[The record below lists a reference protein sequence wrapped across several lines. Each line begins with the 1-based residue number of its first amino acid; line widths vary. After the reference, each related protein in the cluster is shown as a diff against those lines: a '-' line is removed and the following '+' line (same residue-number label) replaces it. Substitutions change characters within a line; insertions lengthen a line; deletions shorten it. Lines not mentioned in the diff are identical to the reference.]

1 MNGLV
6 LETTELLPERLASTI
21 KKAIIEGQLLAGSRL
36 VEADLAKQLG
46 VSRVPLREAFRVLQG
61 EGFVTI
67 HPHRGAVISEL
78 SEEEL
83 IELFSVRAIYEA
95 YATEVQAAT
104 RDPGVI
110 ADLEASVVDMRKAV
124 RAQDINKY
132 HDLAVAFHQI
142 IVERCGNKVLIRQY
156 DQVKKLLARYQA
168 EMAFI
173 AELPAHSIL
182 EHEKMIRAIKRGDQM
197 EAARLARAHVEN
209 LVNRYR
215 ASKKTAQ
222 PIRQSAAKKLKGTR

>member
-1 MNGLV
+1 MNSLV

-21 KKAIIEGQLLAGSRL
+21 KKAIIGGQLLAGSRL
-36 VEADLAKQLG
+36 VETDLAKQLG

-95 YATEVQAAT
+95 FATEAQAAT
-104 RDPGVI
+104 RNPDVI
-110 ADLEASVVDMRKAV
+110 ADLETSVADMRKAM
-124 RAQDINKY
+124 RANNIDKY
-132 HDLAVAFHQI
+132 HNLAVAFHQI
-142 IVERCGNKVLIRQY
+142 IVERCGNKVLARQY

-168 EMAFI
+168 EMVLI
-173 AELPAHSIL
+173 AGLPAHSIRD
-182 EHEKMIRAIKRGDQM
+182 HEKMIRAIKGGERM
-197 EAARLARAHVEN
+197 EAARLARAHVED
-209 LVNRYR
+209 LVTRYR
-215 ASKKTAQ
+215 ASKKRVQ
-222 PIRQSAAKKLKGTR
+222 PGRSAAAKKAKGAR

>member
-1 MNGLV
+1 MTGLV

-21 KKAIIEGQLLAGSRL
+21 KKAIIGGQLLAGSRL

-61 EGFVTI
+61 EGFVAI
-67 HPHRGAVISEL
+67 HPHRGAVICEL

-83 IELFSVRAIYEA
+83 IELFAVRAIYEA
-95 YATEVQAAT
+95 YATEAQAAA
-104 RDPGVI
+104 RDPDVI
-110 ADLEASVVDMRKAV
+110 ADLETSVADMRKAI
-124 RAQDINKY
+124 RANDIDRY

-142 IVERCGNKVLIRQY
+142 IVDRCGNKVLARQY

-168 EMAFI
+168 EMVLI

-182 EHEKMIRAIKRGDQM
+182 DHEKMIRAIKAGERM
-197 EAARLARAHVEN
+197 EAARLARAHVDD
-209 LVNRYR
+209 LVARYR
-215 ASKKTAQ
+215 ASKRKAR
-222 PIRQSAAKKLKGTR
+222 PGPSIAAKKAKGQR